1 MQQTTP
7 PNFVVTIGRQFGSG
21 GRELGRLIAEKLGI
35 AFYDKELLRQAAHNA
50 GVSVDFF
57 ERNDEKFPKFL
68 SGMFS
73 FTMGYSPYNAYAG
86 SSSISDDNLYRVQS
100 ELIHNLAMKHSCV
113 IVGRSA
119 DYVLRDFP
127 RCVNIFVHAP
137 MEARIARIM
146 RRGDSITKEK
156 AREIAEKTNK
166 LRANYYNFY
175 TDKVWGD
182 AASYHLTIDSDSMSM
197 DNVAELVCAYVRA
210 RFPEL
215 SVPIE

>member
-1 MQQTTP
+1 
-7 PNFVVTIGRQFGSG
+7 
-21 GRELGRLIAEKLGI
+21 
-35 AFYDKELLRQAAHNA
+35 
-50 GVSVDFF
+50 
-57 ERNDEKFPKFL
+57 
-68 SGMFS
+68 
-73 FTMGYSPYNAYAG
+73 MGYSPYNAYAG

-113 IVGRSA
+113 DCRTFGRLCVARLSPMCK
-119 DYVLRDFP
+119 YICP
-127 RCVNIFVHAP
+127 RANGGTHSTHNAP
-137 MEARIARIM
+137 
-146 RRGDSITKEK
+146 RRLHHQ
-156 AREIAEKTNK
+156 RESPRNCRKTNK

-210 RFPEL
+210 RFPDL

>member
-86 SSSISDDNLYRVQS
+86 SSSISDDLS
-100 ELIHNLAMKHSCV
+100 LIH
-113 IVGRSA
+113 I
-119 DYVLRDFP
+119 
-127 RCVNIFVHAP
+127 
-137 MEARIARIM
+137 
-146 RRGDSITKEK
+146 
-156 AREIAEKTNK
+156 
-166 LRANYYNFY
+166 
-175 TDKVWGD
+175 
-182 AASYHLTIDSDSMSM
+182 
-197 DNVAELVCAYVRA
+197 
-210 RFPEL
+210 
-215 SVPIE
+215 

>member
-73 FTMGYSPYNAYAG
+73 FTMGYSPYNAYA
-86 SSSISDDNLYRVQS
+86 
-100 ELIHNLAMKHSCV
+100 
-113 IVGRSA
+113 
-119 DYVLRDFP
+119 
-127 RCVNIFVHAP
+127 
-137 MEARIARIM
+137 ARIM

-210 RFPEL
+210 RFPDL

>member
-175 TDKVWGD
+175 TDKVRGD

-210 RFPEL
+210 RFPDL